1 MTRRRSPLTLPMR
14 FWQGNRQ
21 YMIRAA
27 PCGHRF
33 IGSCDGED
41 IAMSSDPAVV
51 VKVLIAVS
59 KTRRKTS

>member
-1 MTRRRSPLTLPMR
+1 MIPPKYRPPLPMR
-14 FWQGNRQ
+14 FWQGDRQ

-27 PCGHRF
+27 PCGQRF

-41 IAMSSDPAVV
+41 ITISSDPAVV

-59 KTRRKTS
+59 KTRRQSG